1 MLSMEERNYSRELD
15 KIIKA
20 RGGERPRVLLH
31 ACCGP
36 CSTSVLEFLTRHFDV
51 TVYWYNPNL
60 YPESEFDRRQ
70 ATLNEV
76 IEKMQ
81 LSGLV
86 KVIAEPWRNE
96 EYEAAAAGLENEPEG
111 GRRCA
116 ACFRL
121 RLSETAKMAKALGFD
136 YFGTTLTVSRY
147 KNAKLINTIGE
158 QVAAETGAV
167 WLPSDF
173 KKKNGEMRSGQL
185 AKELGIYRQNYCG
198 CRYSLKTSLATKGD
212 AYEG

>member
-36 CSTSVLEFLTRHFDV
+36 CSTSVLEFLTQHFDV

-60 YPESEFDRRQ
+60 YPESEFDKRQ

-81 LSGLV
+81 LSGQV

-147 KNAKLINTIGE
+147 KNAKLINAIGE

-198 CRYSLKTSLATKGD
+198 CRYSLKTSLAMKGD
-212 AYEG
+212 ANEG